1 MADHLCVLVHGLW
14 GNPAHLKN
22 VAKVL
27 RDKYREDE
35 LHLLVAKRNSGSFT
49 YDGIELGGQRLC
61 QEIEE
66 ELKRLSEK
74 GQTAKKLSMVGYSLG
89 GLVARYTV
97 GLLESRGFFDNIEAI
112 NFTTIATPHLGVRSP
127 NRAVISQIFNVL
139 GPQMLSMSGTQLFM
153 VDNFRESGRPILE
166 VMADPNSIFITGLR
180 RFKKHSLYANITNDR
195 TAPFYTTGI
204 SKIDPFVDLKAVNV
218 GYLDGYEDVILDPT
232 RPFSPKEKAILTLY
246 SKLKLDASY
255 FFSNLHIF
263 ALLTLVI
270 PIGTLAFITY
280 AGIQT
285 VRSSSRIRLHESGNA
300 GIDPSSYRTP
310 FLAVRE
316 AVEDAYGN
324 LNNAQSQEY
333 LPATST
339 TASEDESDA
348 SGHQLMGNRAAE
360 KSTRSTKRAST
371 SSSSSTEV
379 SPKETPTLA
388 LTPEQ
393 FTMIRNLDSVG
404 FRKYFVHIHRQ
415 RHSHAAII
423 VRRDREDFSEGYV
436 VLRHFLDEF
445 LMK

>member
-1 MADHLCVLVHGLW
+1 M
-14 GNPAHLKN
+14 
-22 VAKVL
+22 
-27 RDKYREDE
+27 
-35 LHLLVAKRNSGSFT
+35 
-49 YDGIELGGQRLC
+49 
-61 QEIEE
+61 
-66 ELKRLSEK
+66 
-74 GQTAKKLSMVGYSLG
+74 
-89 GLVARYTV
+89 
-97 GLLESRGFFDNIEAI
+97 
-112 NFTTIATPHLGVRSP
+112 
-127 NRAVISQIFNVL
+127 ISQIFNVL

-204 SKIDPFVDLKAVNV
+204 SKIDPFVDLKAVNL
-218 GYLDGYEDVILDPT
+218 GYLDGYEDIILDPT
-232 RPFSPKEKAILTLY
+232 RPFSRKEKAVLTLY
-246 SKLKLDASY
+246 SKFKLNLSY

-263 ALLTLVI
+263 ALLTVII

-285 VRSSSRIRLHESGNA
+285 IRSSSRIRLHESGLA
-300 GIDPSSYRTP
+300 GIDPSNYRTP
-310 FLAVRE
+310 FLTDIRE
-316 AVEDAYGN
+316 AVEDAYEN
-324 LNNAQSQEY
+324 LNNARGQEY
-333 LPATST
+333 LPST
-339 TASEDESDA
+339 AGSSEDESSA
-348 SGHQLMGNRAAE
+348 GGRPLMGNAAAE
-360 KSTRSTKRAST
+360 MPSRSSTKT
-371 SSSSSTEV
+371 SANGWSNTDA

-404 FRKYFVHIHRQ
+404 WRKYFVHIHKL

-423 VRRDREDFSEGYV
+423 VRRDSEDYNEGYV